1 VRSLILSILILS
13 AFNASSQKIFTE
25 EEFIA
30 VVRKFHPVVKQAAID
45 VKIAGA
51 QVTATRGIFDPVLRY
66 DNGQKEVDGNLY
78 YDASV
83 AELRVPTWY
92 GIDIYAGEETVKGD
106 KVNPEQTKGT
116 INYYGVSIP
125 VLQNLIIDKRRAI
138 LREAKIYQELSEV
151 ERNIAVNNLLFTAS
165 KAYWDWWEQYNI
177 YQLIEDALKN
187 AEKRL
192 GMVKAAHQFGDRPA
206 IDTLEALTQVQSF
219 QIRQNEVYTNLVKT
233 TLQLNT
239 FLWKDDNSQYDLPL
253 DVVPQPLTADEAVIL
268 SELLRLA
275 DTHPELIQYD
285 YKLNALEINRKV
297 KLQGLLPKL
306 DLKYNQTGY
315 NIGNVINNPWFTNN
329 YRFGMSF
336 VVPLRISQG
345 RGEYQQAKLKIDH
358 AKLTQ
363 VNKQVELYN
372 KVKQY
377 YTEWQQTNQ
386 QLRLQQSLLSNTI
399 VLQRGEETK
408 FSNGESSL
416 FLVNSRELKTIETH
430 YKLIELRAKNRKA
443 LISLKWSAG
452 TFVN

>member
-1 VRSLILSILILS
+1 
-13 AFNASSQKIFTE
+13 
-25 EEFIA
+25 
-30 VVRKFHPVVKQAAID
+30 
-45 VKIAGA
+45 
-51 QVTATRGIFDPVLRY
+51 
-66 DNGQKEVDGNLY
+66 
-78 YDASV
+78 
-83 AELRVPTWY
+83 
-92 GIDIYAGEETVKGD
+92 
-106 KVNPEQTKGT
+106 
-116 INYYGVSIP
+116 
-125 VLQNLIIDKRRAI
+125 